1 MIRNY
6 IKVALRYLGKHKGY
20 TIINVLGLA
29 VGVACCILIMLFV
42 RSELSFDRFHSKADR
57 IYRAWLQE
65 HYQGEVI
72 NSTSTPIPLGPVLQ
86 SSLPEAEATCRFSTT
101 NTFITYNNN
110 KLNGQFSLVDSNF
123 FKVFDFKLKQGS
135 INNPFPTSH
144 SVIVTETQAKRIFG
158 NEPAIGKNIAINIRD
173 SAVLFTVSGIAAD
186 PVFESSIQFQLI
198 IPFSN
203 AHYLWTEK
211 TRTSAWSNVTVQ
223 TYVLLKQD
231 ASLPQVHS
239 KIDATMRP
247 LVAENYKAGQYLV
260 RLQPLKD
267 VYFNTTLPEDVES
280 KFDPKYSYILA
291 TIGILVLLIACIN
304 FVTLSVGRSVTRAL
318 EVGVRKVMGAERRQ
332 IFTQFGS
339 EALIITL
346 LSVLAGIGQAFL
358 FLKSFNQLSNRELSL
373 KPDVFT
379 ISFFVVLVVFI
390 GLIAGMYPS
399 LVLSNFKPI
408 QVLKGKLRVGSMGF
422 FRKALV
428 IGQFV
433 ASIVMIIATITINQ
447 QLDYLRTKN
456 LGYNREHVII
466 VPTGLNMAE
475 GRSFAQ
481 KFQHELEKNP
491 AVISSTTSIYAMH
504 NYGWMTMGF
513 TDDRKVFRSFLFNGV
528 DADFVNTMQLTIVE
542 GRNFE
547 KGNTADS
554 NYILVNEALVREYGW
569 KDPIGQKLPGKY
581 QQTVIGVVK
590 DFNVETL
597 YTPVKPVVLAMKTKD
612 VFENSSDVSMNES
625 PRPRISVRFKAGDVQ
640 AHIGALKAMWKSV
653 AGDRE
658 FDSAFLDDAL
668 AAAYEQE
675 QRLGKIVSYASF
687 LSIFIACMGLFGLAT
702 LVVVRRTKE
711 IGIRKVLGA
720 DVSRIVVLL
729 SKDFVVLVI
738 VASLVAFPLAWWGLN
753 NWLRD
758 FAYRIDVPWIAF
770 LGAAALSLF
779 VALATVSF
787 QAIKAALMN
796 PVKSLRTE

>member
-1 MIRNY
+1 
-6 IKVALRYLGKHKGY
+6 
-20 TIINVLGLA
+20 
-29 VGVACCILIMLFV
+29 
-42 RSELSFDRFHSKADR
+42 
-57 IYRAWLQE
+57 
-65 HYQGEVI
+65 
-72 NSTSTPIPLGPVLQ
+72 
-86 SSLPEAEATCRFSTT
+86 
-101 NTFITYNNN
+101 
-110 KLNGQFSLVDSNF
+110 
-123 FKVFDFKLKQGS
+123 
-135 INNPFPTSH
+135 
-144 SVIVTETQAKRIFG
+144 
-158 NEPAIGKNIAINIRD
+158 
-173 SAVLFTVSGIAAD
+173 
-186 PVFESSIQFQLI
+186 
-198 IPFSN
+198 
-203 AHYLWTEK
+203 
-211 TRTSAWSNVTVQ
+211 
-223 TYVLLKQD
+223 
-231 ASLPQVHS
+231 
-239 KIDATMRP
+239 
-247 LVAENYKAGQYLV
+247 
-260 RLQPLKD
+260 
-267 VYFNTTLPEDVES
+267 
-280 KFDPKYSYILA
+280 
-291 TIGILVLLIACIN
+291 
-304 FVTLSVGRSVTRAL
+304 
-318 EVGVRKVMGAERRQ
+318 
-332 IFTQFGS
+332 
-339 EALIITL
+339 
-346 LSVLAGIGQAFL
+346 
-358 FLKSFNQLSNRELSL
+358 
-373 KPDVFT
+373 
-379 ISFFVVLVVFI
+379 
-390 GLIAGMYPS
+390 MYPS

-433 ASIVMIIATITINQ
+433 ASIIMIIATITINQ

-597 YTPVKPVVLAMKTKD
+597 YTPVKPVVLAMNTKD

-640 AHIGALKAMWKSV
+640 AHIAALKAMWKSV